1 MGTLILLGAETSNGT
16 SSAFLFV
23 PDGASELSRSMGSM
37 LGKPLT
43 NINGRMVAVFK
54 RALHKEALVMQFIIR
69 SKGSRNETTTKIQ
82 RNGSSTTQVHAMF
95 CLFTSN
101 MSSTLID

>member
-23 PDGASELSRSMGSM
+23 PDGASKLSRSMGSI
-37 LGKPLT
+37 LGKRPT
-43 NINGRMVAVFK
+43 NIRGGMVAFFK
-54 RALHKEALVMQFIIR
+54 LALHKEALVIQFIINQVGKF
-69 SKGSRNETTTKIQ
+69 SDQIHDKIQ

-95 CLFTSN
+95 CVFTS
-101 MSSTLID
+101 TLHVVHI